1 MIPKSSKRAAMN
13 LVKSLIAV
21 ATIALASGSSTAA
34 TYDVALTGNGNAK
47 SASISSVLTTT
58 GTFQDTYNFTGI
70 SGEFNVNSVLSTL
83 MGAARHDIDF
93 TSITLNGQPFSL
105 TSISVLGNPDGRETA
120 TFADTTFSGGSLTLV
135 VNGTFTGGVG
145 STSPVGSYSGT
156 VNVTAVPEPQSYAMF
171 AAGILLLAWFSR
183 RRSAH

>member
-1 MIPKSSKRAAMN
+1 MKI
-13 LVKSLIAV
+13 VESLIAAV
-21 ATIALASGSSTAA
+21 ATLLVSGASMAA
-34 TYDVALTGNGNAK
+34 VYEVPLTGTGSNK
-47 SASISSVLTTT
+47 SASISSSLTAT
-58 GTFQDTYNFTGI
+58 GSFQDTYNFMGI

>member
-1 MIPKSSKRAAMN
+1 MKI
-13 LVKSLIAV
+13 VESLIAAV
-21 ATIALASGSSTAA
+21 ATLLVSGASMAA
-34 TYDVALTGNGNAK
+34 VYEVPLTGTGSNK
-47 SASISSVLTTT
+47 SASISSSLTAT

>member
-70 SGEFNVNSVLSTL
+70 SGAFTVNSVLSTL
-83 MGAARHDIDF
+83 MGSAGHDIDF
-93 TSITLNGQPFSL
+93 TSITLNGQPL
-105 TSISVLGNPDGRETA
+105 TLTAATLLGNPDGREMA
-120 TFADTTFSGGSLTLV
+120 TFGDVAFNGSLTLV
-135 VNGTFTGGVG
+135 VNGVFTAGVG
-145 STSPVGSYSGT
+145 SATPVGTYSGT
-156 VNVTAVPEPQSYAMF
+156 INVTAVPEPQSYAMF

-183 RRSAH
+183 RRPSR